1 MFIIEVIM
9 KQKELKNIKKKL
21 NKMKERTKIKNLID
35 RL

>member
-1 MFIIEVIM
+1 MFIIEVII